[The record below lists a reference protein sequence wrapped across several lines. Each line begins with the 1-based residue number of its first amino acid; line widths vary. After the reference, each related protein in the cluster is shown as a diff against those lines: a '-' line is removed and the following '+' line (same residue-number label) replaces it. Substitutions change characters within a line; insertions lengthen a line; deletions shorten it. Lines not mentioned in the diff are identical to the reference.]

1 MRSLV
6 AGAAV
11 ASSMLAAPAVAQPPA
26 YGPAIT
32 LAQARSVAEAAEAEA
47 RRNNWNVVIAI
58 VDPGGHLVLLHRL
71 DDTQWA
77 SVQVAER
84 KAHSAVGFRRPT
96 QALEDA
102 LNGPGGMRILALDG
116 ATPLQG
122 GLPLLVDGRIVGA
135 IGISGV
141 TGEQDSQI
149 AKAGVSA
156 LAK

>member
-6 AGAAV
+6 AYAAV
-11 ASSMLAAPAVAQPPA
+11 ACSLLAAPAVAQPPA

-32 LAQARSVAEAAEAEA
+32 LAQARSVADAAEAEA
-47 RRNNWNVVIAI
+47 RRNSWNVVVAI

-77 SVQVAER
+77 SVQVAQR
-84 KAHSAVGFRRPT
+84 KAYTAVGFRRPS

-102 LNGPGGMRILALDG
+102 LNSPGGMRILALEG

-122 GLPLLVDGRIVGA
+122 GLPLLVDGKIVGA
-135 IGISGV
+135 IGVSGV
-141 TGEQDSQI
+141 TGEQDTQI
-149 AKAGVSA
+149 AKAGASA
-156 LAK
+156 LAR